1 MYMYMHIYIYIYA
14 IYMYNKLSICKVP
27 GLSLAAS
34 DVQRQAL
41 YSNRPDNCLCSVWK

>member
-1 MYMYMHIYIYIYA
+1 
-14 IYMYNKLSICKVP
+14 MYNKLGICKVP

-41 YSNRPDNCLCSVWK
+41 YSNRPANCLCSGWK